1 MRFALKTA
9 LVSSMVAAASAAAV
23 GTSAAVTPAATSS
36 AAAAPV
42 ASSTPAPVVASTA
55 APPAATT
62 APPAAATTAAAI
74 PASVSFAST
83 GPSAVPLASITQ
95 GAATAP
101 TGTLHPTLVPTPGA
115 TGPISGAPPLP
126 SWSFVPGTFP
136 PLDLVPPINSPQ
148 VSAWIQEVA
157 NSGITIPSIAAT
169 NPGGCPN
176 NTAAVADTSAC
187 WWTCGECT
195 RPTDITTCP
204 DKLTWG
210 VSYDDGPTPYTTD
223 LLNFMSDVD
232 IKSTFFIVG
241 SRAISWSQT
250 LQAEY
255 MAGHQLSVHTWSHP
269 YLTTLSNEQII
280 AELGWTREAIRQIT
294 GVSPNTMRPPYG
306 DIDDR
311 VRAICQAMGM
321 TPIIWTSVN
330 GQDFDTNDWN
340 IPSGVSVDTVGE
352 EFETIL
358 SQAVNELSTGFIVLA
373 HDLYQQTVELATGYI
388 LPSALAARNPSFN
401 LMPIITC
408 QHKPLGDA
416 YVETNN
422 NVTNPF
428 TGNANPLN
436 GTAAITGT
444 MNAGSSATGTGS
456 TSSSTTT
463 AKSGAEPVYGGMGAV
478 KAVAVLA
485 FAVVGGAMLVM

>member
-1 MRFALKTA
+1 
-9 LVSSMVAAASAAAV
+9 
-23 GTSAAVTPAATSS
+23 
-36 AAAAPV
+36 
-42 ASSTPAPVVASTA
+42 
-55 APPAATT
+55 
-62 APPAAATTAAAI
+62 AI
-74 PASVSFAST
+74 PI
-83 GPSAVPLASITQ
+83 ASITQ
-95 GAATAP
+95 GAATTITHA
-101 TGTLHPTLVPTPGA
+101 LHPTLLPTPGA
-115 TGPISGAPPLP
+115 TPPISGAPALP
-126 SWSFVPGTFP
+126 SWAFVPGSFP
-136 PLDLVPPINSPQ
+136 ALDKVPFTNSSE
-148 VSAWIQEVA
+148 VAAWIQEVA
-157 NSGITIPSIAAT
+157 DSGITIPNISPT
-169 NPGGCPN
+169 SPGGCAN
-176 NTAAVADTSAC
+176 NTAAAADTSAC
-187 WWTCGECT
+187 WWTCGQCT
-195 RPTDITTCP
+195 RQTDITTCP

-210 VSYDDGPTPYTTD
+210 VSYDDGPTPYTVD

-269 YLTTLSNEQII
+269 YLTTLTNEEII

-330 GQDFDTNDWN
+330 GQDFDTNDWH
-340 IPSGVSVDTVGE
+340 IPSGVSVDTVV
-352 EFETIL
+352 ETFDNIL
-358 SQAVNELSTGFIVLA
+358 SEAAGTISTGFIVLA
-373 HDLYQQTVELATGYI
+373 HDLYPQTVDLAIGYI

-401 LMPIITC
+401 IMPIITC

-416 YVETNN
+416 YIETNSN
-422 NVTNPF
+422 TTNPF
-428 TGNANPLN
+428 TNNANPLT

-444 MNAGSSATGTGS
+444 AASSS
-456 TSSSTTT
+456 SSSSSTSTH
-463 AKSGAEPVYGGMGAV
+463 SGAELVYGREGSA

-485 FAVVGGAMLVM
+485 FAVASGAMLVV

>member
-83 GPSAVPLASITQ
+83 GPSIDEAHVLTRDALSK
-95 GAATAP
+95 G
-101 TGTLHPTLVPTPGA
+101 
-115 TGPISGAPPLP
+115 
-126 SWSFVPGTFP
+126 SFVPGTFP